1 LPYRY
6 FEGITTAD
14 VAFEASGATLEEVF
28 RMSAEAVL
36 HVMLSN
42 PDALRPEVR
51 KSIFIE
57 LGVVDAALRPI
68 EAAQSLL
75 HDFLEKLL
83 YFKDAENLL
92 LRASEIKFRQ
102 DSRGRLDAL
111 EAVCLGEVMDPSRH
125 FLETDVKAITH
136 HHFGIAQT
144 AEGWTARVVIDV

>member
-6 FEGITTAD
+6 LEGITTAD
-14 VAFEASGATLEEVF
+14 VAFEASGVTLEEVF
-28 RMSAEAVL
+28 RASADAVL
-36 HVMLSN
+36 QVMLSN
-42 PDALRPEVR
+42 PDALHPQVR
-51 KSIFIE
+51 KTIVIKLE
-57 LGVVDAALRPI
+57 TVDTVSRPI
-68 EAAQSLL
+68 ETAQCLL